1 MHMYTHTHTHTL
13 CTLTHVHIYV
23 QHTCTCTPT
32 LTALLQTMIEATVDV
47 KTTDGY
53 WLRMFC
59 MGFTRRQP
67 NQIKKTSYAKASQVR
82 NIRKR
87 MVEII
92 GREIAQSD
100 LKEVV
105 SKL

>member
-1 MHMYTHTHTHTL
+1 MAGELNKSSSLEEHIHMCKT
-13 CTLTHVHIYV
+13 
-23 QHTCTCTPT
+23 
-32 LTALLQTMIEATVDV
+32 QTMIEASVDV

-92 GREIAQSD
+92 SREISQSD